1 MRAYA
6 SNFKEEYLYENH
18 SQIIFKHSLFD
29 LGESIENMTV
39 LIKELDKNRIINEKK
54 VADLEA
60 NIFKKCKMEELNNN
74 WLSFEK
80 KIKTEVNNYLA

>member
-1 MRAYA
+1 
-6 SNFKEEYLYENH
+6 
-18 SQIIFKHSLFD
+18 
-29 LGESIENMTV
+29 MTV